1 MNFSKQMIHPEPYE
15 KYDKFYILETSLE
28 SYYKIKF
35 TTAKMPKNNNVR
47 PKITVNIMLNG
58 SKLMDKNLFLYKSN
72 HVITTIEITT
82 K

>member
-1 MNFSKQMIHPEPYE
+1 MKNMINFTFWRHPWNP
-15 KYDKFYILETSLE
+15 I
-28 SYYKIKF
+28 YKIKF